1 MSGTVGK
8 NPEEVGWSWLRTS
21 HALLVVDW
29 EGATAR
35 YLVDVGYAGEQC
47 PLPFVFHSPYIP
59 FDFRLTVMHV
69 REYFRIELKDGVRGQ
84 SVTSTAYKL
93 SYGPLP
99 IPFSLAGSYLDT
111 TPHYIQYRSQSK
123 IWPVPDTI
131 IPDDPTTGYWSPLF
145 AFILQTASA
154 PDLEMVFYWSC
165 VNPKATFVSLLLV
178 SKVEESGENRVL
190 SYRDPMPKDEPGEDG
205 KKFAKLMEEGE
216 VSWIE
221 MNVGAMKEVL

>member
-47 PLPFVFHSPYIP
+47 PLP
-59 FDFRLTVMHV
+59 
-69 REYFRIELKDGVRGQ
+69 IELKDGVRGQ